1 MKRIKILFL
10 INFLVLIVGF
20 LPTSMNVNS
29 TYDSIMLNDDIRLND
44 LSSWWWE
51 PLELISTGFDTNN
64 YFSRIAVDNSNNM
77 HVVTSSDEDILSA
90 GTDRDVFY
98 KKFDYVTKIWSEP
111 ELVSTVSSSFSE
123 MPEIAVDSTGSVH
136 VVWLESD
143 DILGSG
149 ADRDIC
155 YREKTSSGWGS
166 IELVSIESD
175 STSTYLSIV
184 ADSNGVAHVAWEDFA
199 DYTLPDGDQDIFYK
213 HRSALGIWSAAEII
227 TDLSTTSAYN
237 PEIQLDSQQNIIIAW
252 NDLSNILGSGTDQD
266 VFYRQLDKDLITW
279 SPLKLISSES
289 DATSASPSLSKG
301 VDGMIHI
308 VWYDYS
314 DYEGA
319 GSDADIFYK
328 SYDSSLD
335 SWSISDI
342 VSTESTGTSFRPNV
356 DVDGTNSIYVIWE
369 DTTDVG
375 GGGTGNNI
383 LFKYL
388 DLNTNT
394 WSSLAILTYNNI
406 ASSFYPDLVVDSL
419 GHVHTIFLD
428 SDSSL
433 LGSSSDTDLFYK
445 KFVGT
450 PIQPL
455 LDEINPNPTSMGNI
469 PLSWSLVQDATNY
482 EIYRE
487 TSQFSSTSGL
497 TAIDTSTTTSYTD
510 TVTAAGYYYYAVV
523 ATNEYGESLVSNVEF
538 VEVIEDTSGIFASL
552 KIGELLIFAGIVLG
566 LQLIFSLLTY
576 VLLSN
581 KIQSAAKTK
590 SGKK

>member
-1 MKRIKILFL
+1 
-10 INFLVLIVGF
+10 
-20 LPTSMNVNS
+20 MNVNS
-29 TYDSIMLNDDIRLND
+29 LSEKVSINDDIRLND

-51 PLELISTGFDTNN
+51 PLELISPEFDTHNF
-64 YFSRIAVDNSNNM
+64 FSKIAVDNSNNI
-77 HVVTSSDEDILSA
+77 HIITSSDDDILGS

-98 KKFDYVTKIWSEP
+98 KIFDYVTKSWSEL
-111 ELVSTVSSSFSE
+111 ELVSTDGSSYSE
-123 MPEIAVDSTGSVH
+123 NPDIAVDSTGTVH
-136 VVWLESD
+136 VVWLESA

-149 ADRDIC
+149 TDRDIC
-155 YREKTSSGWGS
+155 YKEKTSSGWS
-166 IELVSIESD
+166 PTELVSIESD

-184 ADSNGVAHVAWEDFA
+184 ADSNAVVHVAWEDFA
-199 DYTLPDGDQDIFYK
+199 DYTLADGDQDIFYK
-213 HRSALGIWSAAEII
+213 HRSSAGIWSAAKII
-227 TDLSTTSAYN
+227 TDLSTSSTYS
-237 PEIQLDSQQNIIIAW
+237 PDIQLDSQENVIITW
-252 NDLSNILGSGTDQD
+252 NDPSNILGSGSDQD
-266 VFYRQLDKDLITW
+266 VFYRQLDKDFITW

-289 DATSASPSLSKG
+289 DGASGSPCLSKG

-308 VWYDYS
+308 VWGDYS

-328 SYDSSLD
+328 SYDSKLD
-335 SWSISDI
+335 SWSISEV
-342 VSTESTGTSFRPNV
+342 VSTESTGTAFRTSI
-356 DVDGTNSIYVIWE
+356 DVDGTNSVYVIWE

-388 DLNTNT
+388 DLNTHT
-394 WSSLAILTYNNI
+394 WSSLAILTYDNT
-406 ASSFYPDLVVDSL
+406 ATSFTPALAVDSL
-419 GHVHTIFLD
+419 GHVHTIFMD
-428 SDSSL
+428 SDASL
-433 LGSSSDTDLFYK
+433 LGSGADYDLFYK
-445 KFVGT
+445 KFVGAPMQ
-450 PIQPL
+450 PIL
-455 LDEINPNPTSMGNI
+455 EEINPNPASMGNI
-469 PLSWSLVQDATNY
+469 PLSWSLVQDATSY

-538 VEVIEDTSGIFASL
+538 VEVTEDTSGIFASL
-552 KIGELLIFAGIVLG
+552 EIGELLIFAGIVLG

-576 VLLSN
+576 ALLSS
-581 KIQSAAKTK
+581 KIKSGAKTK